1 MTPLSNSC
9 SLCGS
14 SLHVLRHPIRR
25 LRWTRYWLTGFKS
38 LFARPLK
45 ECRQCGA
52 MFTWEEE
59 LIAEGVVET
68 VQELKLRNLRDDLAN
83 MRNSFGTLFLAGE
96 FAALWMWFGPAASD
110 GAAPVVASAV
120 AIVSLVPF
128 AYFNRRVQLM
138 KKQLK
143 QIRTARTEGRLRAP
157 SDEEI

>member
-1 MTPLSNSC
+1 MPPLSNSC

-14 SLHVLRHPIRR
+14 SLNVLRHPIRR
-25 LRWTRYWLTGFKS
+25 LRWTRYWLTGLKS
-38 LFARPLK
+38 LLARPLK

-96 FAALWMWFGPAASD
+96 FAALWMWFGPAAYD

-120 AIVSLVPF
+120 AIVSLMPF

-143 QIRTARTEGRLRAP
+143 QSRTARTEGRLRAP
-157 SDEEI
+157 GNEEI